1 MCRTPEI
8 TKPRCERGNVGAVY
22 GAESNGSEY
31 NGKGVTQHE

>member
-1 MCRTPEI
+1 MRMTEM

-31 NGKGVTQHE
+31 N